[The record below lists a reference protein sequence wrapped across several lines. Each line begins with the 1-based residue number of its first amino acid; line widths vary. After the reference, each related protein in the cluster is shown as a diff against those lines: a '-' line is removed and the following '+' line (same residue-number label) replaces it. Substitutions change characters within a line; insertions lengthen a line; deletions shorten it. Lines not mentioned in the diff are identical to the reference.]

1 MRAHRIEVRSLRACQ
16 VGRWKSTAQYA
27 VVAGLTSK
35 RSQDSS
41 HVFSG
46 KMNKAFCITFMGKRN
61 KEVEGIFASEPNR
74 RAVNACMSV
83 GEIEEH
89 WRMREGRA

>member
-1 MRAHRIEVRSLRACQ
+1 MRGHRIGVRSLRACQ
-16 VGRWKSTAQYA
+16 LGRWKSTAQYA
-27 VVAGLTSK
+27 GVAGLTSK
-35 RSQDSS
+35 RSQDPAL
-41 HVFSG
+41 VFSG
-46 KMNKAFCITFMGKRN
+46 KMSKAFCIAFMRKRN

-74 RAVNACMSV
+74 RAVIACMSV